1 MRWPGGCA
9 SHSPMDFL
17 RNRQFWYRAFKY
29 TIYCLLALNIW
40 LFFRE
45 DLRASAQTFS
55 DGVTWRNFVEAY
67 SATVDTFAW
76 VVLLMLFELE
86 TAVISDEKLRGGL
99 KWFFSAIR
107 AVCYSFITY
116 SLYGYIVKYGVV
128 TNLVPFSINDVCS
141 LIGSGFTYVD
151 TLDDYFPLTPE
162 VCAAMQGQPLRQIAG
177 TQIIGTVQN
186 LTLAERLA
194 ITDIVNASTWL
205 IVVVTLEGEVWLQL
219 KGYLT
224 DRVLGSVKLFK
235 PFLYAIL
242 LACAIYWG
250 IDGEFLDFW
259 DAFLWL
265 VAFAFIELNIFSW
278 HAETRADAAAVAG

>member
-1 MRWPGGCA
+1 ME
-9 SHSPMDFL
+9 FL
-17 RNRQFWYRAFKY
+17 RNGQFWYRAFKY

-40 LFFRE
+40 LFFLE
-45 DLRASAQTFS
+45 DVRASAQTFT

-76 VVLLMLFELE
+76 VVLLLMFELE
-86 TAVISDEKLRGGL
+86 TAVIPDEKLRGPL
-99 KWFFSAIR
+99 KWVFMAIR
-107 AVCYSFITY
+107 VVCYTFITY

-128 TNLVPFSINDVCS
+128 TGLVPFAIDDVCS
-141 LIGSGFTYVD
+141 LIGTGFTYVD

-162 VCAAMQGQPLRQIAG
+162 VCAAMQGQVLQQIAG
-177 TQIIGTVQN
+177 TQIIGTAQN
-186 LTLAERLA
+186 LALAERLA
-194 ITDIVNASTWL
+194 ITDVVNASTWL
-205 IVVVTLEGEVWLQL
+205 VIVVTLEGEVWLQL

-224 DRVLGSVKLFK
+224 ERILGFVKMFK

-242 LACAIYWG
+242 LAAAIYWG
-250 IDGEFLDFW
+250 IDGDFLDFW

-278 HAETRADAAAVAG
+278 HAETSAGKAATTAALSQD